1 MTVGTLYIIILGGLL
16 LGALLVGFLLKYT
29 FKKTKSIDLVQ
40 TRLANSDASIA
51 NVMSYLK
58 ITNEWSD
65 DDGAEQ

>member
-1 MTVGTLYIIILGGLL
+1 MTVGTLYVIILGGLL
-16 LGALLVGFLLKYT
+16 LGAIVVGILLRCT

-51 NVMSYLK
+51 NAMSYLK

-65 DDGAEQ
+65 DDGAE